1 MRSLHALTNA
11 MRKRRTRRIDLD
23 EADRL
28 AAGDRPGPHHPGLGI
43 LLDTLRA
50 PGTPGELAGEK
61 ATVAAFTAHRKR
73 AARATRRRHRTRT
86 TPTRALVTTLMTA
99 LALLLFGGTA
109 LAARTGHLPDD
120 AQQRAHHLF
129 SALGVPAPRTGPHHP
144 SPSSSPS
151 AAPTPPAVELGWCA
165 EWQPGGPSLSSENHQ
180 RLRTAA
186 GSEQRIPGYCDRL
199 RHSAAPPI
207 PSGSVTPRSTPP
219 PTSSTPTS
227 EPTGSAPRTTPAHPT
242 PADATPSHHQPT
254 PGGPAKKAGPKVTP
268 R

>member
-1 MRSLHALTNA
+1 MRSLHALKNA

-28 AAGDRPGPHHPGLGI
+28 AAGDRPGPHHPGLGS

-50 PGTPGELAGEK
+50 PGTPGELATEK
-61 ATVAAFTAHRKR
+61 ATVAAFTANRKR
-73 AARATRRRHRTRT
+73 AARATRRNHRTRT

-109 LAARTGHLPDD
+109 LAARTGHLPDG
-120 AQQRAHHLF
+120 AQQHAHRLF

-144 SPSSSPS
+144 SPSSSAS
-151 AAPTPPAVELGWCA
+151 PTPAAVELGWCA
-165 EWQPGGPSLSSENHQ
+165 DWQPGGPSLSSENHQ

-199 RHSAAPPI
+199 RHSAAPPA
-207 PSGSVTPRSTPP
+207 PSASVTPPGTPSP
-219 PTSSTPTS
+219 SDSTPTS
-227 EPTGSAPRTTPAHPT
+227 DPSNAPRTTPTHPT
-242 PADATPSHHQPT
+242 PPHPTPPHHQPT
-254 PGGPAKKAGPKVTP
+254 PGGPDPGAGPKVTP
-268 R
+268 K